1 MGEYSAALVD
11 GIREIIKQ
19 ELNKQSYDKT
29 LKGIV
34 KSVDAEKNVCEVKIY
49 DNTYSS
55 TPMITSVAVGDI
67 VYVLFPEN
75 NAKNRVVIGK
85 II

>member
-29 LKGIV
+29 LRGIV
-34 KSVDAEKNVCEVKIY
+34 ESVDSINNVCSVKIY
-49 DNTYSS
+49 DKTYQS
-55 TPMITSVAVGDI
+55 TPMITSVAVGDV
-67 VYVLFPEN
+67 VYVLFPQGV
-75 NAKNRVVIGK
+75 NANRVVIGK